1 MIYKVAAGRSVRRSY
16 FQKKF
21 GDEFLYYHDD
31 FGDARYQA
39 SQTTPVLTGRSGD
52 DRPPK
57 ARLFPETG
65 AGTALSST
73 AAPVLRP
80 RFELRGRLVTAGDVS
95 PWIREAPAATGEN
108 LMTPSRLY
116 PELTCRDSL
125 GLLTVVTRSAGGS
138 GRPRQWSGVTTPVFS
153 LGGGVARV
161 RLYQQHDGLFLTR
174 HASGMQFSGRALGLP
189 ADAAV
194 ELTGRERPSAK
205 FSFGFLLSRGGRYQ
219 MSIERQVRHAHDRRD
234 RPDISVVNA
243 ITRPI

>member
-1 MIYKVAAGRSVRRSY
+1 MTARLTTDNRQAAAMRDTARATDPAGRPRTLDREERGDRDQTAAAATAARSALAAASQKTLTQSFGLGRWARLTLDGTQTLDFSSMSSAASSAAASSRGERITVIYKVAAGRSVRRSY

-65 AGTALSST
+65 AGAALSST

-125 GLLTVVTRSAGGS
+125 GLLTVVTRSAG
-138 GRPRQWSGVTTPVFS
+138 V
-153 LGGGVARV
+153 
-161 RLYQQHDGLFLTR
+161 
-174 HASGMQFSGRALGLP
+174 
-189 ADAAV
+189 
-194 ELTGRERPSAK
+194 
-205 FSFGFLLSRGGRYQ
+205 
-219 MSIERQVRHAHDRRD
+219 
-234 RPDISVVNA
+234 
-243 ITRPI
+243 